1 MRLGGKLHEC
11 LEFTGLVDRFFKK
24 NRGGNIA
31 HRFKGRLNFYS
42 SLKDGAENDKVNMA
56 QR

>member
-42 SLKDGAENDKVNMA
+42 SLKDGAGNDKVNLA